1 MRIAVISG
9 VFPKVSETFVLR
21 HITDLLAKGHAV
33 DVYSDYHPR
42 GDEFLAQDPLAEEMR
57 DRTIY
62 MDVPSLQSG
71 QRLLTAPLRLTRCM
85 RVARRLTIA
94 SINPAEYGLQALSL
108 SQMNR
113 LYTLVS
119 NQRRYDVIHAHFGM
133 VGDRFRFTSALWGAP
148 LAVSFH
154 GFDYSVWP
162 LSHGKDCYHR
172 LFKIA
177 ARIVVN
183 SENTGRRLEALGCPP
198 AKIVRITPYWD
209 MEGFPYRPHRRH
221 QGEPFRVLTV
231 ARLVDK
237 KGVDDGVRALAIAQR
252 TYPDMRYDIIG
263 EGPLRADLELLIH
276 RLGLDAHVTVHG
288 AQSGAYVQRMMESAH
303 AFLLPSRK
311 TQSGDEEGFGVA
323 LLEAQSAGL
332 PVIATLHGAFP
343 EVVEHGETGF
353 LAPERRPEELAR
365 YLIALIK
372 RPETALVMG
381 AAARHR
387 VEAQFAPADIS
398 RQVKALYLDMIEER
412 RAHVVSER

>member
-57 DRTIY
+57 DHTIY
-62 MDVPSLQSG
+62 MDVPSFQSG

-113 LYTLVS
+113 LYTLAS

-162 LSHGKDCYHR
+162 LTHGKDCYHR

-183 SENTGRRLEALGCPP
+183 SENTGRRVEALGCLPE
-198 AKIVRITPYWD
+198 KIVRITPYWNMD
-209 MEGFPYRPHRRH
+209 GFPYRPHGRR
-221 QGEPFRVLTV
+221 QGESFRVLSV
-231 ARLVDK
+231 ARLIDV
-237 KGVDDGVRALAIAQR
+237 KGIDDGVRAVAMARRI
-252 TYPDMRYDIIG
+252 YPDISYDIVG

-276 RLGLDAHVTVHG
+276 HLGLDAHVTLHG
-288 AQSGAYVQRMMESAH
+288 AQPGAYVQRMMEQAH
-303 AFLLPSRK
+303 AFLLPSRR
-311 TQSGDEEGFGVA
+311 TQSGDEEGLGVA

-332 PVIATLHGAFP
+332 PVIATQHGAFP
-343 EVVEHGETGF
+343 EVVAQDVTGF
-353 LAPERRPEELAR
+353 LASERMPEELAR
-365 YLIALIK
+365 YLVELIEHPEEAL
-372 RPETALVMG
+372 AMG
-381 AAARHR
+381 AAARDR
-387 VEAQFAPADIS
+387 VETRFAPAGIS
-398 RQVKALYLDMIEER
+398 RQIEALYQEMIEER
-412 RAHVVSER
+412 HANAVSDR